1 MGLEKFKK
9 RSMELGSNPER
20 INETKNDLKQ
30 QYINAVKRLALE
42 KIRNDILFE
51 GQLKAAMRNLLSLG
65 LEVSRESMLKDI
77 ETEANKQR
85 IDYNID
91 FDRETPNIIA
101 KSQSEIKPSTQ
112 VDDELEQLKNSFGS
126 IFASVPVQEQKPI
139 NFLGTI
145 PREPAMQSPR
155 QYETPTNNFSQESQQ
170 VVQPV
175 QVYTEQEK
183 QEIREKLQ
191 QAQEELSKTIEWAK
205 QQPNK
210 VTLTY
215 TGSLTNLSDDVKK
228 RIIQQMEARGKVNIS
243 EIENIYQE
251 DNYIVVDAKDNQ
263 GRFTSAEFTISDF
276 SKLVNQ
282 SSININHTANSQ
294 QPIENNINQHS
305 ILGKQ
310 SVEIISPLQ
319 QVIQQGTKQDLQ
331 YQQRQIKDRMI
342 GQIIEA
348 MYNTGEFLFDGI
360 SMGERMNIMQ
370 NVQNNLNA
378 KSMGELQILLTAYQ
392 EKVVQEETVGSGVH
406 R

>member
-1 MGLEKFKK
+1 MSLEKFKK
-9 RSMELGSNPER
+9 RSIELGNNPER

-30 QYINAVKRLALE
+30 QYINVVERLALE
-42 KIRNDILFE
+42 KIKNNILFE
-51 GQLKAAMRNLLSLG
+51 GQLGAAMRNLSSLG
-65 LEVSRESMLKDI
+65 LNVSRESILKDI
-77 ETEANKQR
+77 EAEVNKQK
-85 IDYNID
+85 IDYDID
-91 FDRETPNIIA
+91 FDREASNIITE
-101 KSQSEIKPSTQ
+101 SQSEIKPPIQ
-112 VDDELEQLKNSFGS
+112 VDDELEQLKNNFGS
-126 IFASVPVQEQKPI
+126 IFESVPIQEKKPI
-139 NFLGTI
+139 NSLGTI

-170 VVQPV
+170 AVQPV

-210 VTLTY
+210 VILTY
-215 TGSLTNLSDDVKK
+215 TGSLANLSDDVKK

-251 DNYIVVDAKDNQ
+251 GNYIVVDAKDNQ
-263 GRFTSAEFTISDF
+263 GRFAGIEFTISDF
-276 SKLVNQ
+276 SKIVNQ
-282 SSININHTANSQ
+282 SPANINHTASSQ
-294 QPIENNINQHS
+294 QPIENNLNQHS
-305 ILGKQ
+305 ILGQ
-310 SVEIISPLQ
+310 QTIEDISPF
-319 QVIQQGTKQDLQ
+319 QQGSQQEAKQDLQ
-331 YQQRQIKDRMI
+331 YQQRQIKDKMI

-392 EKVVQEETVGSGVH
+392 KKVVQEESFGSGVH